1 MDAQLAGLLEKGG
14 LGHALSGFEAGGVT
28 TVPQLMQLTMQD
40 YQSVGVSVMMDR
52 RKLFELIQMVKRD
65 PPAHLGGGGGSSSGG
80 NGSAPPQPQPAAPS
94 APLPQQQQQGAM
106 GSSNN
111 YAAYPY
117 DVPQAAGRGPGGMP
131 TSPGPTSRPPALQ
144 RYYNDMSPQ
153 DSHHHATPSSS
164 SVAEELRLFG
174 ESRAF
179 DHPAPTPATVAP
191 AGHGSAASYV
201 QQLAQRRDPHS
212 DILGDDGSGALRGGL
227 QNPVGAGTRVTGIS
241 PPPSRGRT
249 PPVASLEHRRGPT
262 SSNPPPAVS
271 SGGGATA
278 AAPTGGAGKGNRIM
292 VVVRKRPL
300 NTSEAED
307 GLHDVLACDPQNT
320 RSLALLEPKQK
331 VDLTRFIEKH
341 RFTYDLVLDEKQS
354 NHDVY
359 HHACKHLISTVF
371 EGGCA
376 TCFAYGQTGSGKT
389 FTMLGK
395 GEQEGVYLLAA
406 RDLYARLEPGMNIVV
421 SFFEIYGGKLFDL
434 LNEREKLACRED
446 AKGVI
451 NVCGLSEHRVHDTEH
466 LMKII
471 DYGNSIRAS
480 GSTGMNSDSSRS
492 HAILHITVLNAK
504 QKFHGRYTFID
515 LAGSERGADTLD
527 SDRNTRLEGA
537 EINKSLLALKECIR
551 ALDQGHR
558 HIPFRGSKLTAV
570 LRDCFTGNS
579 RTVMIGLRDCFTGNS
594 RTVMIGNVS
603 PASGS
608 CEHTLNTLRYADRV
622 KELKKEKSQRIS
634 AEEIMMGQ
642 VPSEDVEVIGLSGTL
657 ASRRAAAAVK
667 RQQPVG
673 AIAGGGSGRGGAP
686 VISPSEEAQGGQ
698 RSSSQPPAQRN
709 NGAAGARTGG
719 RASGGAPPAATQA
732 KQPSSATIPQNTD
745 FDVPRQRVA
754 GTSNV
759 TAPRQPARL
768 QPLSSPIPQPHS
780 TAPLQAPQGGANNN
794 ARPSAITTMQMSS
807 DDDDDDD
814 RRPPARGGALAKGSP
829 GVGRPGGARQTP
841 TGSRRG
847 VDGGRLGNREASMDQ
862 DDRRQ
867 TDDTYDDD
875 EFVESDISWTDSL
888 YGKEDE
894 LILAHRQHIDQLMT
908 IIKAEMQEVTAMDRA
923 DASSE
928 VYCRNLDRLTS
939 SKIEEILSFQR
950 HLRSFMGDLR
960 SHARSAQQ

>member
-1 MDAQLAGLLEKGG
+1 MEPQLSSLLDKGG
-14 LGHALSGFEAGGVT
+14 LGHAIPGFEAGGVT
-28 TVPQLMQLTMQD
+28 SVGQLMQLTMQD

-65 PPAHLGGGGGSSSGG
+65 PPAHSAGGGVGGGQVPSH
-80 NGSAPPQPQPAAPS
+80 PAAPPAPTPSSSVQHS
-94 APLPQQQQQGAM
+94 AAAFSYDLP
-106 GSSNN
+106 GS
-111 YAAYPY
+111 
-117 DVPQAAGRGPGGMP
+117 RGPGGPSSPAP
-131 TSPGPTSRPPALQ
+131 TTKPV
-144 RYYNDMSPQ
+144 
-153 DSHHHATPSSS
+153 PSSS
-164 SVAEELRLFG
+164 YAKHNSDASETTGTHSYAEELRLFG
-174 ESRAF
+174 DARPL
-179 DHPAPTPATVAP
+179 DRLAPQANQNT
-191 AGHGSAASYV
+191 ASLS
-201 QQLAQRRDPHS
+201 QQLHQRRDPHS
-212 DILGDDGSGALRGGL
+212 DVLGDDNAAPGRHAATPPVSNATRV
-227 QNPVGAGTRVTGIS
+227 VGAS

-249 PPVASLEHRRGPT
+249 PPATTLDHRRGGPAGGGST
-262 SSNPPPAVS
+262 TTPPA
-271 SGGGATA
+271 
-278 AAPTGGAGKGNRIM
+278 PTQSTPAVPSASKGNRIM

-300 NTSEAED
+300 NAGEAED

-320 RSLALLEPKQK
+320 RTVALLEPKQK

-354 NHDVY
+354 NGDVY
-359 HHACKHLISTVF
+359 QQACKHLISTVF

-395 GEQEGVYLLAA
+395 GEQEGVYLMAA
-406 RDLYARLEPGMNIVV
+406 RDLYARLGPGMSIVV

-451 NVCGLSEHRVHDTEH
+451 NVCGLTEHKVQDTEH

-492 HAILHITVLNAK
+492 HAILHITVLNNK

-579 RTVMIGLRDCFTGNS
+579 RTVMIG
-594 RTVMIGNVS
+594 NVS

-622 KELKKEKSQRIS
+622 KELKKEKGQRIA

-642 VPSEDVEVIGLSGTL
+642 LPSEDVEVIGLTGTA
-657 ASRRAAAAVK
+657 ASRRAAAAKKAASVA
-667 RQQPVG
+667 R
-673 AIAGGGSGRGGAP
+673 ATGGSGGGGGA
-686 VISPSEEAQGGQ
+686 VISPSEESHPGQ
-698 RSSSQPPAQRN
+698 RSSSQPPAQRAVN
-709 NGAAGARTGG
+709 TAAAQRQSGRT
-719 RASGGAPPAATQA
+719 SGGG
-732 KQPSSATIPQNTD
+732 KQPSSATMPPTTAND
-745 FDVPRQRVA
+745 FDGPRQRLLQQ
-754 GTSNV
+754 
-759 TAPRQPARL
+759 RQL
-768 QPLSSPIPQPHS
+768 QQQQQIAAINGNALGSPQPQPYTS
-780 TAPLQAPQGGANNN
+780 APQPQQPNRSGG
-794 ARPSAITTMQMSS
+794 ITTMQLSS
-807 DDDDDDD
+807 DDEDEGH
-814 RRPPARGGALAKGSP
+814 RPPARGGATRSSP
-829 GVGRPGGARQTP
+829 GV
-841 TGSRRG
+841 SRYQATQPRSSQAAH
-847 VDGGRLGNREASMDQ
+847 GRLGR
-862 DDRRQ
+862 DDAPN
-867 TDDTYDDD
+867 DNDEDGEDDD
-875 EFVESDISWTDSL
+875 FAESDISWTDSL
-888 YGKEDE
+888 YSKEDA

-928 VYCRNLDRLTS
+928 DYCRNLDRLVA
-939 SKIEEILSFQR
+939 SKIEEILVFQR
-950 HLRSFMGDLR
+950 HLRSFISDLKAHSR
-960 SHARSAQQ
+960 SSPSPAGM